1 MYLLHWYSIKI
12 IQNQITQRPSFT
24 LLFET
29 RESRDCWLRG
39 HRGLAFASLAWAVR
53 ATRDQSFSQLCP
65 NLESLD
71 EQNESNIIKV
81 YQSALPKRQVGKL
94 LPLLP
99 LLPLLSLLLER
110 RRIGTPSS
118 AAGGAMHD
126 SSSVTPSTPISMAS
140 EMSWASTWWQIPG
153 NIFWF
158 PGMTVCDSISCVVS
172 NLKLHKIT
180 YLQLMESAVTWR
192 YLKYSG
198 TCAPNGPAQPT
209 RGHCEHMRAAI
220 CRHDEQVVRK
230 AWWKCKLDCQ
240 KCPEHFRQREH
251 TSKSK

>member
-81 YQSALPKRQVGKL
+81 YQSALPKRQVASLASFASLAFLAAGAAPDWNTFFCGRRRHAWL
-94 LPLLP
+94 QLSDSIDPDFHGVWNG
-99 LLPLLSLLLER
+99 LSLNLM
-110 RRIGTPSS
+110 
-118 AAGGAMHD
+118 AD
-126 SSSVTPSTPISMAS
+126 S
-140 EMSWASTWWQIPG
+140 WQH
-153 NIFWF
+153 FLVSRYDC
-158 PGMTVCDSISCVVS
+158 VCDSISCVVS
-172 NLKLHKIT
+172 NLKLHWIT

-198 TCAPNGPAQPT
+198 TCAPRGPAQPT
-209 RGHCEHMRAAI
+209 KGHCEHMRAAI

-240 KCPEHFRQREH
+240 KCPEHFRHGEH